1 MLSPL
6 AAYHVD
12 EISNDFTCAK
22 HSSIHPASPLFHK
35 HHHRLGCV
43 CECLCVRYIS
53 QLVSIQLFDV
63 DLEAHNAI
71 LSQVLV
77 SFCTCGDVF
86 SRLISEKHLKR
97 LTFNSFPTE
106 ERVGTRQYL
115 SEAEERFTGFIG
127 CVT

>member
-1 MLSPL
+1 MLSPF
-6 AAYHVD
+6 AAYHVNKV
-12 EISNDFTCAK
+12 SYDFASTK
-22 HSSIHPASPLFHK
+22 HSSIHPASPLLHK
-35 HHHRLGCV
+35 HHHRLGRV

-77 SFCTCGDVF
+77 SFCTCWHIF

-97 LTFNSFPTE
+97 LSLNSFPTE
-106 ERVGTRQYL
+106 ERVGTRQHL

-127 CVT
+127 GVA